1 MKSERQKF
9 NPVLFD
15 IRFGEY
21 KNKKVI
27 WIRFDYDPEL
37 VKQVKNF
44 TKARWTPSEK
54 AWRLSDNK
62 FNRQLCD
69 LPEHIVGKE
78 VLSRISSVN
87 LPEFERYQNMLTLR
101 GYSPNT
107 IKTYS
112 VEFAQLLYLLKDFP
126 VQKLTSEK
134 LQSYFLYCS
143 KVLNLSENQIH
154 SRINAVKFYFEKI
167 CHRPQLF
174 FDIPRPKKRKRL
186 PKTLNKKE
194 IKTLFKVTINP
205 KHLLILK
212 LCYGMG
218 LRVGEIVKLKVE
230 DIDMERMQVHI
241 QSGKGKKD
249 RYVRLPESVFPE
261 LKLYLNSYK
270 PSEFLFEGQGG
281 GQYSVR
287 SAQLVF
293 KNAMK
298 KAGIKKSVGIHG
310 LRHSYATHL
319 LEMGTDISFIQKLL
333 GHNDIKTTLLYTQV
347 SNKNLTQIKS
357 PLDRL

>member
-1 MKSERQKF
+1 
-9 NPVLFD
+9 
-15 IRFGEY
+15 
-21 KNKKVI
+21 
-27 WIRFDYDPEL
+27 
-37 VKQVKNF
+37 
-44 TKARWTPSEK
+44 
-54 AWRLSDNK
+54 DNK

-205 KHLLILK
+205 IHLLLLK
-212 LCYGMG
+212 IYYGMG

-287 SAQLVF
+287 SA
-293 KNAMK
+293 
-298 KAGIKKSVGIHG
+298 
-310 LRHSYATHL
+310 
-319 LEMGTDISFIQKLL
+319 
-333 GHNDIKTTLLYTQV
+333 
-347 SNKNLTQIKS
+347 
-357 PLDRL
+357 